1 MRLDER
7 VVMYD
12 LSEELSDDDYVN
24 YMRKDRSWKIVKL
37 WNAGKLGKRNL
48 SYTLK
53 KYSIPGSLP
62 SEEKALKELLLPK
75 LEQLEKAVQAYLKR
89 VEAKRK
95 ARMYASKEERIL
107 IESAKVKPEAC
118 PKGNEP
124 FIGNANKQTQL
135 DEALNGKDE
144 EEDKEDD

>member
-7 VVMYD
+7 VLIYD
-12 LSEELSDDDYVN
+12 LSEELSDEDYVN
-24 YMRKDRSWKIVKL
+24 YMHKDRSWKIVKL

-48 SYTLK
+48 SFTLK

-95 ARMYASKEERIL
+95 ARMYASKEERML
-107 IESAKVKPEAC
+107 MESAKDTDEYPKEDKP
-118 PKGNEP
+118 
-124 FIGNANKQTQL
+124 FVGNAVKRTQF
-135 DEALNGKDE
+135 DEAVNGREPKDE
-144 EEDKEDD
+144 ED